1 MPVEI
6 VNCQDR
12 LDVPE
17 GTIRSVLAELM
28 QKEFGREVDISLAVV
43 TDEKI
48 AELNESYLHH
58 EGATDVLAFPL
69 DSDDVTGGCRGAFGE
84 IVVSAD
90 HALAEAAKRGID
102 PQTEL
107 LLYVVHGMLHLAG
120 YDDQTEAEA
129 QEMRRREAEM
139 LRTPPSNRGSD

>member
-1 MPVEI
+1 MAVEI
-6 VNCQDR
+6 VNLQDS

-17 GTIRSVLAELM
+17 ETIRSVLARLM
-28 QKEFGREVDISLAVV
+28 QKELGREVDISLAVV

-69 DSDDVTGGCRGAFGE
+69 DSDDLTGGCTGAFGE

-120 YDDQTEAEA
+120 YDDQTEVEA
-129 QEMRRREAEM
+129 RKMRRREAEV
-139 LRTPPSNRGSD
+139 LHTPGPNRGSD